1 MSRLLLKQ
9 YESRI
14 KDLMELGNTREDAV
28 NIAARTAATGAGAAS
43 VRKIPRGQHEA
54 IMAGGATR
62 SPCDLSPCVRMH
74 LNTGLARPLFSRQFP
89 SDDWYI

>member
-28 NIAARTAATGAGAAS
+28 NIAARTAATGAGGATGAGAAS

-74 LNTGLARPLFSRQFP
+74 LNTGLARPLFSRR
-89 SDDWYI
+89 WI

>member
-1 MSRLLLKQ
+1 MSTYAHRPWQGMDMSRLLLKQ

-43 VRKIPRGQHEA
+43 DNGRGGHGCRCRVCEED
-54 IMAGGATR
+54 T
-62 SPCDLSPCVRMH
+62 
-74 LNTGLARPLFSRQFP
+74 ARPA
-89 SDDWYI
+89 